1 MPISFPNRASVAG
14 THISILH
21 TLGGWYT
28 PENKKKKKIENRLTF
43 SARLRRKKNGARFK
57 YGTLNGTLRR
67 QNADR
72 I

>member
-1 MPISFPNRASVAG
+1 MPISFPNRASGLAR
-14 THISILH
+14 THQYSEHIE
-21 TLGGWYT
+21 YT
-28 PENKKKKKIENRLTF
+28 PKIKKIKTLHSR
-43 SARLRRKKNGARFK
+43 RRRKKNGARFK

>member
-1 MPISFPNRASVAG
+1 MPISFLNRASAVAR
-14 THISILH
+14 THQYSVHIPDLPRTTTKEKKRKSYTLH
-21 TLGGWYT
+21 SV
-28 PENKKKKKIENRLTF
+28 EKKK
-43 SARLRRKKNGARFK
+43 GAWFK